1 MASQQH
7 NHYDPRRQP
16 APSQSSPYAPHDGP
30 GPYYAPP
37 AYPCP
42 APMNMNRPSAGG
54 GYMPPRASNVSPFV
68 SELLLGLR
76 ALIDCDSTFHRNWF
90 VDFAIGVTIS
100 HETDAHQFLQ
110 RQRVSVRITT
120 DTWVMG
126 VIISVVHIYSM
137 VITVPPERTELQ
149 LIISQQTAHRRDLL
163 GRV

>member
-16 APSQSSPYAPHDGP
+16 GPSQSSPYAPHDGP
-30 GPYYAPP
+30 GPCYAPP

-42 APMNMNRPSAGG
+42 APMNRPPAGG
-54 GYMPPRASNVSPFV
+54 GYMPPRASNVLPFV
-68 SELLLGLR
+68 SRLLLRLR
-76 ALIDCDSTFHRNWF
+76 ALIDCDSTFHRNRF
-90 VDFAIGVTIS
+90 VSFAVRVSIS

-110 RQRVSVRITT
+110 RQRVSARITA

-137 VITVPPERTELQ
+137 VTTVRSLNG
-149 LIISQQTAHRRDLL
+149 LNFS
-163 GRV
+163 